1 MSNILISQS
10 LPFYLQTTAIP
21 NSTKVIPAGD
31 YVLAKVSFAKKA
43 QKLPAKYPSIQ
54 VGLPL
59 LTDAYTEYWL
69 SNVPVEYGSYAS
81 IQYSYNQDVLV
92 GHILLDEADYP
103 DLKIATQFAY
113 QHIFEL
119 QAALAYPAL
128 LRIWNYFPAITA
140 TQTQY
145 NRYQQFCLG
154 RQAAIDEFKQFAYA
168 PPAATA
174 IGTQQAGLQIYFIA
188 ARSPG
193 TQLENPRQT
202 SAFLYPKQYGPVS
215 PAFSRATF
223 KAWSVAQHL
232 YISGTTSIVGHQ
244 TVHVGEPLKQL
255 DETLANLEALLQHG
269 QHTLDLAINQV
280 AQLSQLKV
288 YIHDPTYFPAI
299 KTRLDTYLQGTNV
312 PVLYLQGD
320 VCRADLMV
328 EMEGIY
334 A

>member
-1 MSNILISQS
+1 
-10 LPFYLQTTAIP
+10 
-21 NSTKVIPAGD
+21 
-31 YVLAKVSFAKKA
+31 
-43 QKLPAKYPSIQ
+43 
-54 VGLPL
+54 L
-59 LTDAYTEYWL
+59 LTEAYAEYWL
-69 SNVPVEYGSYAS
+69 SDEPVQYGEYAS
-81 IQYSYNQDVLV
+81 IQYSYNREVLV

-103 DLKIATQFAY
+103 DLKTATQLAY

-119 QAALAYPAL
+119 QLNLAYPAL

-140 TQTQY
+140 TQAQY

-154 RQAAIDEFKQFAYA
+154 RQAAIDTFKQFAYA

-188 ARSPG
+188 ARSAG
-193 TQLENPRQT
+193 LQLENPRQT

-215 PAFSRATF
+215 PAFSRATL
-223 KAWSVAQHL
+223 KQWTNAQHL

-244 TVHVGEPLKQL
+244 TVHIGEPLKQL
-255 DETLANLEALLQHG
+255 EETLANLAALLQHG
-269 QHTLDLAINQV
+269 RQALDLAINQV

-288 YIHDPTYFPAI
+288 YIHDPTYLSAI
-299 KTRLDTYLQGTNV
+299 KTRLETYLQGADI

-320 VCRADLMV
+320 VCREDLMV